1 MLNFVIDYS
10 AYRSNHAGMD
20 KLKAI
25 QIFVSIADSGSLT
38 AAANELRCSLP
49 AVVRTL
55 AALESELGA
64 RLFNR
69 TTRRIALTDEGRQY
83 LAHCRQLL
91 SALNEAE
98 AELRAEHSE
107 PQGRLVVTA
116 PVLFGQLHVCG
127 AITRFAQRYPGVNVE
142 VHLLDSV
149 VDLIAEGFDVGIRI
163 GELED
168 STLVARKVG
177 QLRRIVVAT
186 PDYLDRYGEP
196 HHPQELLQHN
206 CLKFTGA
213 SALMWDFFEG
223 KKRFN
228 VQVRGNFSC
237 NQVAPVVD
245 ACLDGMGFGMFI
257 SYQVAPHVLSG
268 TLRIVLA
275 DYEPPPRPINV
286 LYPQSRLLPARTRV
300 FVDALCESLRDQYAI
315 WQAEMRVS
323 AESPRIP

>member
-1 MLNFVIDYS
+1 
-10 AYRSNHAGMD
+10 MD

-25 QIFVSIADSGSLT
+25 QTFVSIADSGSLT

-49 AVVRTL
+49 SVVRTL
-55 AALESELGA
+55 AALEGELGA

-91 SALNEAE
+91 TALNEAE

-142 VHLLDSV
+142 VHLLDRV

-163 GELED
+163 GELEE
-168 STLVARKVG
+168 STLVARRVG

-186 PDYLDRYGEP
+186 PDYLERHGEP
-196 HHPQELLQHN
+196 RHPDELLQHN

-213 SALMWDFFEG
+213 SALMWNFLDG
-223 KKRFN
+223 KKRLT
-228 VQVRGNFSC
+228 VPVRGNFSC

-245 ACLDGMGFGMFI
+245 ACLEGMGLGMFI

-268 TLRIVLA
+268 ALRIVLA

-286 LYPQSRLLPARTRV
+286 LYPQSRLLPARTRL
-300 FVDALCESLRDQYAI
+300 FVDHLCESLRDQYAA
-315 WQAEMRVS
+315 WQTEML
-323 AESPRIP
+323 AKTESQRIP